1 MKLQRIARTVADRL
15 HLESV
20 AFGQQLGAARQV
32 KTFAVPLVDAFRP
45 LLDDGKAGGGG
56 PDRVIANLGAALGMA
71 KHLAAELAREHLRAE
86 TDAEIGLVLAQR
98 HGGQIDLA
106 PDEIVLIVG
115 AHRAAEDDA
124 G

>member
-86 TDAEIGLVLAQR
+86 TDAEIGLVLAQAAR
-98 HGGQIDLA
+98 RSNRS
-106 PDEIVLIVG
+106 
-115 AHRAAEDDA
+115 RA